1 MADEAQQAKD
11 NPDAKSSGPGLIGW
25 IAVGLIAAAA
35 GFAVPFLLPTAEA
48 TKLDETETRASYYE
62 LLPPEKAMFL
72 EFGEVTV
79 NLDEGRMNRYLRLK
93 ISLQIN
99 KDEEESIKKTLE
111 KRRLILR
118 NWLLSHLS
126 DKDLDSIRGAAGQ
139 NMLRREIRN
148 QFNTVMFPDGYDR
161 IHDVL
166 FEEFNVQ

>member
-1 MADEAQQAKD
+1 
-11 NPDAKSSGPGLIGW
+11 
-25 IAVGLIAAAA
+25 
-35 GFAVPFLLPTAEA
+35 
-48 TKLDETETRASYYE
+48 
-62 LLPPEKAMFL
+62 
-72 EFGEVTV
+72 
-79 NLDEGRMNRYLRLK
+79 MNRYLRLK

-99 KDEEESIKKTLE
+99 KDEEESILETLE

-139 NMLRREIRN
+139 NMLRREIRD
-148 QFNTVMFPDGYDR
+148 QFNTVLFPDGYDR

>member
-1 MADEAQQAKD
+1 MADEPQETQD
-11 NPDAKSSGPGLIGW
+11 DAAARRAGPSVIGW
-25 IAVGLIAAAA
+25 IAVGLTGAAA
-35 GFAVPFLLPTAEA
+35 GFAVPFFLPTAEP
-48 TKLDETETRASYYE
+48 TRANEPEASYYE
-62 LLPPEKAMFL
+62 QLPPDKAMFI
-72 EFGEVTV
+72 EFGDVTV

-99 KDEEESIKKTLE
+99 KDEEQMIQETLE

-139 NMLRREIRN
+139 NMLRREIRD

>member
-1 MADEAQQAKD
+1 MADEPQQTQD
-11 NPDAKSSGPGLIGW
+11 DAVARPSGPGLIGW
-25 IAVGLIAAAA
+25 IAVGLVAAAA
-35 GFAVPFLLPTAEA
+35 GFAVPFFLPTAEA
-48 TKLDETETRASYYE
+48 TKSDETEPKADYYE

-99 KDEEESIKKTLE
+99 KDEEEAIKKALE
-111 KRRLILR
+111 KRQLILR

-139 NMLRREIRN
+139 NMLRREIRD
-148 QFNTVMFPDGYDR
+148 QFNTVMFPDGFDR